1 VIDITYHRS
10 NSIEEA
16 TQLLQLYGGKLIT
29 GGTDILPR
37 LRKGNLN
44 VSAIIDLSPIESL
57 RYIREVDEWVEIGA
71 STTHRMLERSDFLNH
86 HAPALVMAAGSIGCP
101 QTRARG
107 TIGGNLANASPAAD
121 TVPPLLSLDADI
133 VVQTPSEEKIV
144 KVSDFF
150 LGPGKTIQS
159 DQDLITS
166 IRFKNPQGRW
176 GSSFLKLGRRKGMA
190 ISIASVAV
198 YLHLDSTDHIDNVR
212 LAYGSLAPTPV
223 RAFTVEKALKGQSY
237 STDLFQYA
245 VEKCEQDISPIE
257 DIRASAEYRLKSA
270 KVLTVRALEIAF
282 GKARESNA
290 L

>member
-1 VIDITYHRS
+1 MIDITYHRS

-16 TQLLQLYGGKLIT
+16 IRLLQLYGGKLIT

-71 STTHRMLERSDFLNH
+71 STTHRMLERSDLLNNL
-86 HAPALVMAAGSIGCP
+86 APALVMAAGSIGCP

-133 VVQTPSEEKIV
+133 VVRTPSEEKIV
-144 KVSDFF
+144 KLSDFF
-150 LGPGKTIQS
+150 LGPGKTILS
-159 DQDLITS
+159 DQDLLTC
-166 IRFKNPQGRW
+166 IRFKKPHGRW
-176 GSSFLKLGRRKGMA
+176 GSSFLKLGKRKGMA

-198 YLHLDSTDHIDNVR
+198 YLHLDSTDHIDAVR

-223 RAFTVEKALKGQSY
+223 RAFSVEKALNGQ
-237 STDLFQYA
+237 TLFSRP
-245 VEKCEQDISPIE
+245 VPVCC
-257 DIRASAEYRLKSA
+257 
-270 KVLTVRALEIAF
+270 
-282 GKARESNA
+282 GKM
-290 L
+290 